1 MGDVAVDG
9 RRGGQRHPR
18 PGVTAPELAVQDYP
32 AADVVGLVRDE
43 AARREAKPGHAM
55 SARQVR
61 AQLVRGARGWR
72 VVSWGLRIAR
82 EGDAPRI
89 FER

>member
-9 RRGGQRHPR
+9 RRGGGQRHPR
-18 PGVTAPELAVQDYP
+18 RGVTAPELAARDYP
-32 AADVVGLVRDE
+32 ADVVGLVRGE
-43 AARREAKPGHAM
+43 AARREPKPGHAM

-72 VVSWGLRIAR
+72 MVSWGLRIAR